1 MGRRRRKKIVTRPK
15 PKIPSI
21 FACPACGKQAVR
33 VEMFK
38 VQGVADIRCSNCGLE
53 EKSPIHDLSEPVDVY
68 GDLAGSDLDPPLN
81 RGPLSG
87 RYRNRD

>member
-1 MGRRRRKKIVTRPK
+1 MGRRRRKKIVTRPR

-33 VEMFK
+33 VEMVK
-38 VQGVADIRCSNCGLE
+38 VSGVADIRCSNCGLE

-68 GDLAGSDLDPPLN
+68 GDLVGSDFDPPLN
-81 RGPLSG
+81 RRPLSG
-87 RYRNRD
+87 RY